1 MLYGKKLK
9 KKKERAVNYKMRLD
23 KFLKVSRII
32 KRRTIAKEIA
42 DQDRVLVNG
51 RPAKSSTKVAVGDE
65 LEIGFGNKT
74 LVVRVEDLRDT
85 TKKAEAEGMY
95 TLIDERYEEQ

>member
-1 MLYGKKLK
+1 M
-9 KKKERAVNYKMRLD
+9 NYKMRLD

-85 TKKAEAEGMY
+85 TKKVEAEGMY
-95 TLIDERYEEQ
+95 TLIDERYEV

>member
-1 MLYGKKLK
+1 M
-9 KKKERAVNYKMRLD
+9 NYKVRLD

-85 TKKAEAEGMY
+85 TKKVEAEGMY
-95 TLIDERYEEQ
+95 TLIDERYEV